1 MKAHRGMGVLGA
13 ALALT
18 LGLMV
23 GGCGNDG
30 AGSSNKVTVSGD
42 ATFPVAN
49 GGGPVAAAPFVIIDP
64 DRPNDPLTSD
74 VSTSV
79 GHFFGIIRKTVSVA
93 VILTGTVQGKSIRV
107 SGLLDATSN
116 NTTKQLDGQ
125 TDIACEAGVQ
135 AVIDGDIE
143 GNDLDQERID
153 NLEDAAA
160 RFVATTDFTDPA
172 SVTAAAAQVRALTND
187 GAHPAP

>member
-1 MKAHRGMGVLGA
+1 MGA
-13 ALALT
+13 ALALA
-18 LGLMV
+18 LGLIV

-30 AGSSNKVTVSGD
+30 AGSSNKVTVGGD
-42 ATFPVAN
+42 ARFPVAN
-49 GGGPVAAAPFVIIDP
+49 GGGPVSDAPFVIIDP
-64 DRPNDPLTSD
+64 DRPNDPLSSD

-93 VILTGTVQGKSIRV
+93 VILTGTVQGQSIRV
-107 SGLLDATSN
+107 SGLLDATGN
-116 NTTKQLDGQ
+116 NTDKQLDGQ

-135 AVIDGDIE
+135 AVIDGDIQ
-143 GNDLDQERID
+143 GNELDRRRID

-160 RFVATTDFTDPA
+160 RFVDDTDFTDPA
-172 SVTAAAAQVRALTND
+172 SVTAAAAQVRALTDD